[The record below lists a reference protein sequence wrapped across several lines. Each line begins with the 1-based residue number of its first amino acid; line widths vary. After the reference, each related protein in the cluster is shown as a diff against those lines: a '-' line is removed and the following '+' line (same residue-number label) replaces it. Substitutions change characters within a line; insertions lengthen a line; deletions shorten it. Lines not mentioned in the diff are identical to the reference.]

1 MEIMILYSMII
12 SNTSRGEYKPNY
24 KTNKYL

>member
-1 MEIMILYSMII
+1 MEIMILYFMFIP
-12 SNTSRGEYKPNY
+12 NTSRGEYKPNY